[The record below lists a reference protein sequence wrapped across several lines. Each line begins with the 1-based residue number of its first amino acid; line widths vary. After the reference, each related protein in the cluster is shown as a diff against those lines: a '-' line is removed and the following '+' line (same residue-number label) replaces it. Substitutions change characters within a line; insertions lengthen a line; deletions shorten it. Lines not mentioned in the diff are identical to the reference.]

1 MKKTLTTYDIA
12 NELHSDKSAGW
23 SWAGALA
30 LAEYLEE
37 LDREIEQE
45 MEFDAVA
52 IRCDFSEY
60 KNLQEWAKD
69 YFCGEDNAKRELCD
83 EYMPDENELS
93 DNDEEIPDDKIKEYI
108 NDNGI
113 LIEFD
118 GGIIVSSF

>member
-1 MKKTLTTYDIA
+1 MKKTLTTHDIA
-12 NELHSDKSAGW
+12 NELKNDNNANW

-37 LDREIEQE
+37 LESDTGEEIE
-45 MEFDAVA
+45 FDRVA

-60 KNLQEWAKD
+60 SSLQEWATD
-69 YFCGEDNAKRELCD
+69 YFGGEDKAKEELCIE
-83 EYMPDENELS
+83 EYMPEDQK
-93 DNDEEIPDDKIKEYI
+93 DDKIREYI
-108 NDNGI
+108 NDNGA